1 MPTNLI
7 TAPYLADI
15 EMPENLAIGLMIS
28 DHRRRCRDQGC
39 DFDYAAYALGQSP
52 FPVPPTVSAALQQAT
67 EHGEYVP
74 AVGIEPLH
82 QQLAAFWN
90 HHFRQQIDL
99 DRFVV
104 VPGAKYAILMI
115 LAMLDGPIIL
125 PQPSWVG
132 YLPIAQLFQKP
143 VLRLPTPAH
152 DGYKITPAS
161 LDALVR
167 TIDAPQKLLMLNS
180 PNNPSGAVYSAAEL
194 AGLAEV
200 CERHNI
206 IVISDEIYAL
216 STYDAAEFAS
226 MASVYPDGTFVVSG
240 MSKFA
245 SAGGYRLGLTI
256 LPTTCTEEQRFNFRK
271 LGAATY
277 ANVATPIQHA
287 ALAAFDTGPELDEY
301 IEVTRNI
308 HRIMAF
314 DLRRRFLTLPGV
326 RVSDPRGGFYFLA
339 GFNEWRDKINAAG
352 LHTSSSCMN
361 ALLAHPHHV
370 AMLAGDSCLLDSD
383 DLSFRVAFVDYDGAA
398 AMQRYR
404 AAPPATADEEAA
416 FVEAT
421 APRMIDGVARLRA
434 WLDSL

>member
-1 MPTNLI
+1 MPINLI

-28 DHRRRCRDQGC
+28 DHRRRCRDHGC

-52 FPVPPTVSAALQQAT
+52 FPVPPTVAAALQQAT

-74 AVGIEPLH
+74 AIGIPPLH
-82 QQLAAFWN
+82 DQLAAFWD
-90 HHFRQQIDL
+90 HHFDQKIDP
-99 DRFVV
+99 DRFIV

-115 LAMLDGPIIL
+115 LAMLDGPLIL

-132 YLPIAQLFQKP
+132 YLPLAQLFQKP
-143 VLRLPTPAH
+143 VVRLPTPAA
-152 DGYKITPAS
+152 DDYKITPAS
-161 LDALVR
+161 LENLAR
-167 TIDAPQKLLMLNS
+167 TIDAPQTLLMLNS
-180 PNNPSGAVYSAAEL
+180 PNNPSGAVYSATEL
-194 AGLAEV
+194 AALAAV

-216 STYDAAEFAS
+216 STYDASEFAS
-226 MASVYPDGTFVVSG
+226 MASVYPEGTFLVSG

-245 SAGGYRLGLTI
+245 SAGGYRLGLTV

-277 ANVATPIQHA
+277 ANVSTPIQHA
-287 ALAAFDTGPELDEY
+287 ALAAFDTGPVIDDY

-308 HRIMAF
+308 HRIMAA

-326 RVSDPRGGFYFLA
+326 RVSDPHGGFYFLA
-339 GFNEWRDKINAAG
+339 DFNEWGEAINASG
-352 LHTSSSCMN
+352 LSGSSDCMN

-370 AMLAGDSCLLDSD
+370 AMLAGESCLLTPT

-398 AMQRYR
+398 AMQRYGVNS
-404 AAPPATADEEAA
+404 PTTVEQEAT
-416 FVEAT
+416 FVEAV

-434 WLDSL
+434 WLDAL